1 MKRRKLKVC
10 GLLVLATLTFTTT
23 SCKKEGCTDESAI
36 NFSEKAKKDDGSC
49 KYMEVNNDGSTV
61 MVSQNIT
68 ENTTWVSDK
77 VYILS
82 SRVAVLSGVTLT
94 IEPGTII
101 KGEVGTG
108 PNATALII
116 ARGAKIMAEGTASAP
131 IIFTTVADE
140 IQPGQIDSPNMS
152 ADLDGLWGGLI
163 VLGNAPISAVNP
175 SIQIEGIPPSDQNGL
190 YGGSDVNDNSG
201 VLKYI
206 SIRHGGSNIGEGNEI
221 NGLTLGGVG
230 NGTIIE
236 NIEVVA
242 NQDDG
247 VEWFG
252 GSVDVKNVIVWNS
265 GDDALD
271 TDQAWSG
278 TMDNFIIICGES
290 TDHALEIDGPEGS
303 FLAAHTLK
311 NGSIKGAVNS
321 EMGDFRDG
329 ARGTFENIYFF
340 EFPNPAD
347 GRGDFSLSG
356 QESLDNFGNGS
367 LIFSNLQVTLPN
379 GVSIT
384 DVFHN
389 GTDAHATS
397 VSSGANTVGANV
409 SAFLNWTLSDKRGE
423 LTNF

>member
-1 MKRRKLKVC
+1 MKRRKIKVAA
-10 GLLVLATLTFTTT
+10 LLLMASLTVVTT
-23 SCKKEGCTDESAI
+23 SCKKEGCTDPNAI
-36 NFSEKAKKDDGSC
+36 NYSDSAKKDDGSC
-49 KYMEVNNDGSTV
+49 KYDSKENSESTIYV
-61 MVSQNIT
+61 TENIS

-82 SRVAVLSGVTLT
+82 TRVAVLSGATLT

-101 KGEVGTG
+101 KGEVGSG

-152 ADLDGLWGGLI
+152 PELDGLWGGVI

-190 YGGSDVNDNSG
+190 YGGSDVSDNSG

-206 SIRHGGSNIGEGNEI
+206 SIRHGGANIGEGNEI

-230 NGTIIE
+230 NGTVIE
-236 NIEVVA
+236 NIEVVS

-252 GSVDVKNVIVWNS
+252 GSVNVKNVIVWNS

-271 TDQAWSG
+271 TDQSWSG

-290 TDHALEIDGPEGS
+290 TDHALEVDGPEGS
-303 FLAAHTLK
+303 FLAAHTLR
-311 NGSIKGAVNS
+311 NGTIKGAVNS
-321 EMGDFRDG
+321 EIGDFRDG
-329 ARGTFENIYFF
+329 ARGTFENIYIFD
-340 EFPNPAD
+340 FPNPAD

-356 QESLDNFGNGS
+356 QESIDNFNNS
-367 LIFSNLQVTLPN
+367 VLVFSNLEITLPN
-379 GVSIT
+379 GVSLT

-397 VSSGANTVGANV
+397 VGLGANTVGADV
-409 SAFLNWTLSDKRGE
+409 SPFLGWTFSDKRGQ
-423 LTNF
+423 LVGF